1 MAIKFRIIVASY
13 PHPVPAVA
21 QLLSRHFMCQAGS
34 GGGHA
39 MELLP

>member
-1 MAIKFRIIVASY
+1 MGVKFRIIVASY
-13 PHPVPAVA
+13 PYPGPAVA
-21 QLLSRHFMCQAGS
+21 HLLSRHFTCQAGS